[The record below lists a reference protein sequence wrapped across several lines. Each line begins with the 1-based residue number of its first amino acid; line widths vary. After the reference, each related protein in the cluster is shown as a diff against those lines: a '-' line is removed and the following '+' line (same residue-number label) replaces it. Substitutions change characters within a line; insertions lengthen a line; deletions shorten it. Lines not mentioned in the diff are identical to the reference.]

1 MRYRHDGNGGAITA
15 ASAAEAARRL
25 ARRHFG
31 SQGQVES
38 LRMVARSWQPNGW
51 GGGSICG
58 KVWRAVIILA
68 PTAEQ
73 RYTGVGYTRQ
83 QRVILMVEGRVR
95 ACDMPAPEWP
105 SNETAAAGSAMA
117 AAAAAAAA
125 EEARQ
130 WRERRHL
137 RWQRAAQRARAA
149 LG

>member
-58 KVWRAVIILA
+58 KVWRAVVILA

-73 RYTGVGYTRQ
+73 RYTGDGYSRQ

-95 ACDMPAPEWP
+95 AEDMPAPEWP
-105 SNETAAAGSAMA
+105 RNETAAAGAAMA
-117 AAAAAAAA
+117 AAAAAAEAEAA
-125 EEARQ
+125 RDWRRQ
-130 WRERRHL
+130 RHL